1 MIKQR
6 ILDTVKEREMAPM
19 YVTLT
24 KQFGW
29 KMDENLLSELKKKN
43 EQKLKELDE
52 KFVDAEKNAG
62 EYEVFEAATEKS
74 NYLSSIGDKVAMQK
88 AFELVK
94 EKAFS
99 SGQKIDASFN
109 VMRNAYMH
117 NDLDMMKEALEGSK
131 RLVEEGGDWDR
142 RNRRRVYEGV
152 YKLSQRDI
160 SSATELF
167 LSAVATFTSFEMI
180 SYESLIAYTVLTSM
194 ISLDRASLKE
204 KVVKNSDVLSTIGKI
219 PYLNELLHAFYE
231 CRYRDFFVA
240 LVGIHP
246 YMLRDRL
253 LSRHASFFVRELR
266 IIAYKQLL
274 QSYQSVRLDSMA
286 KTFGVS
292 VDFLDSELS
301 RFIGVKRLAAKI
313 DKVAGVIETNR
324 PDAKNA
330 QYNDIIKHG
339 DALLNQIHR
348 LTRAIRV

>member
-1 MIKQR
+1 
-6 ILDTVKEREMAPM
+6 MAPM

-24 KQFGW
+24 KMFGW
-29 KMDENLLSELKKKN
+29 KLDEKLHAELKAKN
-43 EQKLKELDE
+43 ERKLKELDE
-52 KFVDAEKNAG
+52 KYSDAEKNQG
-62 EYEVFEAATEKS
+62 EYEVLTAATEKA
-74 NYLSSIGDKVAMQK
+74 NYLSSIGDKAAMQK

-109 VMRNAYMH
+109 VMRNAFMH
-117 NDLDMMKEALEGSK
+117 DDLDLMKKALEDSK
-131 RLVEEGGDWDR
+131 QLVEEGGDWDR

-152 YKLSQRDI
+152 YKLSQRDV

-167 LSAVATFTSFEMI
+167 LSAVATFTCFELI

-194 ISLDRASLKE
+194 ITLDRASLKE

-219 PYLNELLHAFYE
+219 PYLSELLHAFYE

-240 LVGIHP
+240 LVGIHS

-253 LSRHASFFVRELR
+253 LSRHTSYFVRELR

-286 KTFGVS
+286 QTFGVS
-292 VDFLDSELS
+292 VDFLDRELS

-348 LTRAIRV
+348 LTRAIRI